1 MEAKAIT
8 SQQNPTDMSSKEGD
22 SRKKRRLEIM
32 GRELEYAKCIA
43 VLRKIFRMGLISET
57 EYMVARN
64 KIMSK
69 YLVLESSQ
77 EAA

>member
-1 MEAKAIT
+1 
-8 SQQNPTDMSSKEGD
+8 
-22 SRKKRRLEIM
+22 M

-43 VLRKIFRMGLISET
+43 VLRKIIRMGLISET
-57 EYMVARN
+57 EYMVVRN

-69 YLVLESSQ
+69 NLVVESSQ

>member
-1 MEAKAIT
+1 
-8 SQQNPTDMSSKEGD
+8 
-22 SRKKRRLEIM
+22 M

-69 YLVLESSQ
+69 YLVVESGQ

>member
-8 SQQNPTDMSSKEGD
+8 SQRKEPH
-22 SRKKRRLEIM
+22 RKKVIAKKKRRLEIM

-64 KIMSK
+64 KIMNK
-69 YLVLESSQ
+69 YLVVETSQ
-77 EAA
+77 SAA

>member
-1 MEAKAIT
+1 
-8 SQQNPTDMSSKEGD
+8 
-22 SRKKRRLEIM
+22 M

-69 YLVLESSQ
+69 YLVLESSL

>member
-1 MEAKAIT
+1 
-8 SQQNPTDMSSKEGD
+8 
-22 SRKKRRLEIM
+22 M
-32 GRELEYAKCIA
+32 GRELEYAKCIV

-64 KIMSK
+64 KIMRK